1 MIKIENAEVVGLEHA
16 KHRRMM
22 SVYVRI
28 TAPLY
33 W

>member
-1 MIKIENAEVVGLEHA
+1 MKLYLVYGDTWFGGYGA
-16 KHRRMM
+16 MM
-22 SVYVRI
+22 PVYVRI